1 MKKLLLLFLIT
12 VTGLAS
18 FAQTSINSS
27 PVTTA
32 TVGSLYT
39 SPITAVTN
47 TNNPITFSTVS
58 TLPSFLSLSSSGQ
71 NAGQKIG
78 GSTPDVGAV
87 ASDPATGNFYAVQN
101 GPSSRNIYKIT
112 PDGTTTVWAQK
123 RANAYTYGGAIV
135 VGNFLYVSYYTNN
148 TRQGGL
154 DKFDLT
160 QTNPT
165 ASTVIATGYDFL
177 SLTHKDGFIY
187 AADYIAGKIVK
198 ILDEKDAERNKVGRL
213 MAGGDVN

>member
-47 TNNPITFSTVS
+47 TNNPITFSTVG

-78 GSTPDVGAV
+78 GSTPNVGAV
-87 ASDPATGNFYAVQN
+87 ASDANGNFYAVQN
-101 GPSSRNIYKIT
+101 SNTNSNIYKIT

-123 RANAYTYGGAIV
+123 RSSQYTYGGALV
-135 VGNFLYVSYYTNN
+135 QGNYLYVSYYTAGS
-148 TRQGGL
+148 RAGGL
-154 DKFDLT
+154 DKYDITLA
-160 QTNPT
+160 NPT
-165 ASTVIATGYDFL
+165 PISVISTGYDFL
-177 SLTHKDGFIY
+177 SIVYYNGFIY